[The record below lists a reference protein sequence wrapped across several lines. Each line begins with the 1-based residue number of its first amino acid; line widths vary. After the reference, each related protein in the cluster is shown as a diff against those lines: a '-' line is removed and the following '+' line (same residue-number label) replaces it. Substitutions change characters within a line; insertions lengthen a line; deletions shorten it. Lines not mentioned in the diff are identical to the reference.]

1 MAKLSIEQALTKAK
15 SHTKKGEVAE
25 AQVLYGSILKSFPN
39 NKKAQR
45 GLSTLGGGQQSAVER
60 VPLRAI
66 IDQLTNLYNQG
77 KLEVVVEQAQK
88 LTAQY
93 TESAALWNL
102 TGASAIQIG
111 QLDLAIVAFQQ
122 VLAIKPN
129 TPEAYSNMGV
139 ALKDQGKLDEA
150 IESCNKAISIKPD
163 NPDAYNNIG
172 LALTEQGKVEEA
184 MAAYNKALAIQPDYA
199 KAYNNMGNA
208 LKRQGK
214 LDEAIKAYSKALAI
228 KPDYAE
234 AYFNIG
240 FVFEEQG
247 KLEEAI
253 AAYNKALATKPDYAE
268 AYSNMGVALKDQGK
282 LEVAIAAY
290 NKALGIKPDYAEA
303 YSNMGIALKDQGKLE
318 EAIAAYNKALAI
330 KPDYAEAYS
339 NMGVALKDQGKLEEA
354 IAAYNKALA
363 IKPDYAEAHLNLSFE
378 LLSSDRLK
386 EGLEEYEWRW
396 KTTKNVETKRQFSK
410 PLWDGKKNLKGKK
423 ILLWCEQGVG
433 DTVNW
438 SSRLPLI
445 LSLTDY
451 CTLECQEKLVPLLT
465 QSFPNVEIKAQDRR
479 HDSLRDDF
487 DFHMP
492 MGSLYKHFIPEI
504 SQNTKPD
511 AFLTPDP
518 VRIKFWR
525 KRLESLGNG
534 PFIGVSWKSSNISPQ
549 RLPNYAPL
557 SEWSPIFT
565 IPGVT
570 LVSLQ
575 YTDFHDDL
583 TEIKNKFGVSVHNFD
598 DLDHYNNLADVAAL
612 CAALDLVVSTTSTVP
627 LISAG
632 VGTVTKLASW
642 RQSSWNNIL
651 FNPVGPSVNIF
662 EKDLWEPWSNVFN
675 AIAKDIHLMTEDKNS

>member
-1 MAKLSIEQALTKAK
+1 MEISKDRGIALAKLSIEQALTKAK

-60 VPLRAI
+60 VPPRAI

-214 LDEAIKAYSKALAI
+214 LDEAIKAYSNALAI

-268 AYSNMGVALKDQGK
+268 AYSNMGNAL
-282 LEVAIAAY
+282 A
-290 NKALGIKPDYAEA
+290 
-303 YSNMGIALKDQGKLE
+303 DQGKLE
-318 EAIAAYNKALAI
+318 EAIAAYNNALSI

-339 NMGVALKDQGKLEEA
+339 NMGVALADQGKLEEA
-354 IAAYNKALA
+354 IAAYNKGLA
-363 IKPDYAEAHLNLSFE
+363 IKPDYALAARNLLKLPIGNIDEKTILRLNKNISILSFNIQDQSQRLFFEANLFTHKGGYEEAFKRFVEANHIKSNEIAPVVENLRQNYDTIVNRIQHWSPRSLKQTEPSLKKLFLLGPSRSGKSSLEKLLMRIPKIYPMYENISLNTLQESEVGSREVKSFDMAE
-378 LLSSDRLK
+378 LFYHDEHRLLDDRYSFVTSTSPESMFHIDRLLD
-386 EGLEEYEWRW
+386 GLV
-396 KTTKNVETKRQFSK
+396 NSFCVLVKR
-410 PLWDGKKNLKGKK
+410 
-423 ILLWCEQGVG
+423 
-433 DTVNW
+433 
-438 SSRLPLI
+438 
-445 LSLTDY
+445 
-451 CTLECQEKLVPLLT
+451 
-465 QSFPNVEIKAQDRR
+465 DR
-479 HDSLRDDF
+479 
-487 DFHMP
+487 
-492 MGSLYKHFIPEI
+492 
-504 SQNTKPD
+504 
-511 AFLTPDP
+511 
-518 VRIKFWR
+518 
-525 KRLESLGNG
+525 
-534 PFIGVSWKSSNISPQ
+534 
-549 RLPNYAPL
+549 
-557 SEWSPIFT
+557 
-565 IPGVT
+565 
-570 LVSLQ
+570 
-575 YTDFHDDL
+575 
-583 TEIKNKFGVSVHNFD
+583 
-598 DLDHYNNLADVAAL
+598 ADVASEIFTQEYRNGNFFSYNHSSIQDYLNTYSVIWKEIKRKAPQRTL
-612 CAALDLVVSTTSTVP
+612 EIEYEDILVKPKEVLDQINDFTGEHLVLDNAEQYSNKKR
-627 LISAG
+627 ISPFREHYAQ
-632 VGTVTKLASW
+632 KFRS
-642 RQSSWNNIL
+642 
-651 FNPVGPSVNIF
+651 
-662 EKDLWEPWSNVFN
+662 
-675 AIAKDIHLMTEDKNS
+675 

>member
-1 MAKLSIEQALTKAK
+1 MEISKDRGIALAKLSIEQALTKAK

-60 VPLRAI
+60 VPPRAI

-214 LDEAIKAYSKALAI
+214 LDEAIKAYSNALAI

-282 LEVAIAAY
+282 LE
-290 NKALGIKPDYAEA
+290 
-303 YSNMGIALKDQGKLE
+303 
-318 EAIAAYNKALAI
+318 
-330 KPDYAEAYS
+330 
-339 NMGVALKDQGKLEEA
+339 EA

-378 LLSSDRLK
+378 LLRSDRLK

-423 ILLWCEQGVG
+423 ILIWCEQGVG

-598 DLDHYNNLADVAAL
+598 DLDHYNNLEDVAAL

-675 AIAKDIHLMTEDKNS
+675 AIAKDIHLMTEDENS

>member
-60 VPLRAI
+60 VPPRAI

-214 LDEAIKAYSKALAI
+214 LDEAIKAYSNALAI

-240 FVFEEQG
+240 FVFEE
-247 KLEEAI
+247 
-253 AAYNKALATKPDYAE
+253 
-268 AYSNMGVALKDQGK
+268 
-282 LEVAIAAY
+282 
-290 NKALGIKPDYAEA
+290 
-303 YSNMGIALKDQGKLE
+303 
-318 EAIAAYNKALAI
+318 
-330 KPDYAEAYS
+330 
-339 NMGVALKDQGKLEEA
+339 QGKLEEA

-598 DLDHYNNLADVAAL
+598 DLDHYNNLEDVAAL

-675 AIAKDIHLMTEDKNS
+675 AIAKDIHLMTEDENS

>member
-1 MAKLSIEQALTKAK
+1 
-15 SHTKKGEVAE
+15 
-25 AQVLYGSILKSFPN
+25 
-39 NKKAQR
+39 
-45 GLSTLGGGQQSAVER
+45 
-60 VPLRAI
+60 
-66 IDQLTNLYNQG
+66 
-77 KLEVVVEQAQK
+77 
-88 LTAQY
+88 
-93 TESAALWNL
+93 
-102 TGASAIQIG
+102 
-111 QLDLAIVAFQQ
+111 
-122 VLAIKPN
+122 
-129 TPEAYSNMGV
+129 MGV

-214 LDEAIKAYSKALAI
+214 LDEAIKAYSNALAI

-253 AAYNKALATKPDYAE
+253 AAYNKALAT
-268 AYSNMGVALKDQGK
+268 
-282 LEVAIAAY
+282 
-290 NKALGIKPDYAEA
+290 
-303 YSNMGIALKDQGKLE
+303 
-318 EAIAAYNKALAI
+318 

-598 DLDHYNNLADVAAL
+598 DLDHYNNLEDVAAL